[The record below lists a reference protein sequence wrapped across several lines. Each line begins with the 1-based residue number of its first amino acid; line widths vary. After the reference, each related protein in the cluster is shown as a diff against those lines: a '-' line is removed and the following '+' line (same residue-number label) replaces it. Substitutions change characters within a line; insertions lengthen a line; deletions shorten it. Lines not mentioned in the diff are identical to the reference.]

1 MHVRAKFKVD
11 SIERIKWS
19 GGQELQTVKLSA
31 VYKGSDPND
40 ENSKFWAAS
49 PSGQITLGC
58 VNPEAVAQ
66 FELGGEMYVDFTP
79 VPKAE

>member
-1 MHVRAKFKVD
+1 MTVRAKFKVD

-31 VYKGSDPND
+31 VQKGSDPND
-40 ENSKFWAAS
+40 ENSKFWSAS
-49 PSGQITLGC
+49 PSGHISLSC

-66 FELGGEMYVDFTP
+66 FELGGEMYIDFTP
-79 VPKAE
+79 APKA